1 MTRKTDQI
9 GTDALWQ
16 SDFLICLQESAGS
29 VRDLSQSGALHVS
42 DTAKSIHMQIRRTM
56 LCMKQEVHITV
67 PTLTFATDEL
77 LDRGVVGIQTDPLNP
92 NLIRIKTAE
101 PGQKFS
107 LHF

>member
-1 MTRKTDQI
+1 
-9 GTDALWQ
+9 
-16 SDFLICLQESAGS
+16 
-29 VRDLSQSGALHVS
+29 
-42 DTAKSIHMQIRRTM
+42 M